1 MIEIIKG
8 RELLD
13 LQMKIRKKLKIGNI
27 NNDFFSIDYYQ
38 ILYINIL
45 QKKRTI
51 IILKINLF

>member
-27 NNDFFSIDYYQ
+27 NNDFFF
-38 ILYINIL
+38 N
-45 QKKRTI
+45 
-51 IILKINLF
+51 

>member
-27 NNDFFSIDYYQ
+27 NNDLFF
-38 ILYINIL
+38 N
-45 QKKRTI
+45 
-51 IILKINLF
+51 

>member
-13 LQMKIRKKLKIGNI
+13 LQMKIRRKLMIGNI
-27 NNDFFSIDYYQ
+27 NNDFFLIDYYQ